1 MTAMS
6 SAMYELLAVSAGREQ
21 PTTEFGQRVSYY
33 LKCQFAS
40 TILFW
45 ACLWS
50 VKGAFLAFFF
60 QLTKLLI
67 WPRRA
72 WWAITTITV
81 LAFVGTV
88 ITYPLSCTS
97 FTLGKHPQFETLKHL
112 TNTDFRRSV
121 LTSRERSHVLDQSPL
136 EHRTRH
142 SDGFLQSV
150 QRSDVLYSLHALIDS

>member
-6 SAMYELLAVSAGREQ
+6 SAMYELLAVSIGRKQ
-21 PTTEFGQRVSYY
+21 PTAEFLQRASYY

-50 VKGAFLAFFF
+50 VKGSFLAFFF
-60 QLTKLLI
+60 KLTERLT
-67 WPRRA
+67 WPRRV

-88 ITYPLSCTS
+88 ISYPASCTS
-97 FTLGKHPQFETLKHL
+97 FTLG
-112 TNTDFRRSV
+112 
-121 LTSRERSHVLDQSPL
+121 
-136 EHRTRH
+136 EHRYVEA
-142 SDGFLQSV
+142 QSW
-150 QRSDVLYSLHALIDS
+150 Y